1 MKLKTLSPILAIM
14 ALALIPTSAKAQA
27 NQNVRVVCENL
38 NGTPTTIIR
47 GSKDQP
53 IFHWHPNS
61 IPSAQGQQLCQQ
73 AARNLQA
80 YLQQG
85 GQERSLGTYETGSE
99 LDICINQGKNCQA
112 ILFSLPLSQQR
123 NKDIL
128 GQIIDPKFLTDDQF
142 QNNRSVGRVN
152 FPVPWWQLVF

>member
-1 MKLKTLSPILAIM
+1 MKPKTLSPILAIM
-14 ALALIPTSAKAQA
+14 ALALIPTSALAQSRT

-53 IFHWHPNS
+53 IFHWHSNS
-61 IPSAQGQQLCQQ
+61 IPSVQGQQLCQE

-80 YLQQG
+80 YLQEG
-85 GQERSLGTYETGSE
+85 GQERSLGTYKTGSE
-99 LDICINQGKNCQA
+99 LDICIDRAKNCQA

-123 NKDIL
+123 NQDIL
-128 GQIIDPKFLTDDQF
+128 GQIIDPQF
-142 QNNRSVGRVN
+142 QTNRSVGRVN